1 MIIVPL
7 LSLVLLAWS
16 SNGLALPSVPFS
28 GFKSTSQSFIVK
40 LKPGHSCQSHFSRIK
55 GSLNKVESSRAVHFD
70 PRIFNGYAI
79 NLDDQA
85 TFKSLSLLDSVE
97 YIEPDT
103 EFYVTSLATQTD
115 APWGLH
121 AITRSVSLQVLWLS
135 LQTSLRAFDSSR
147 RFRFPPHFSI
157 QESFPD
163 IDTIPFR
170 FSTTRALGK
179 VDDRLT
185 NRVKRLTSE
194 ETFLVMVGFEVPAR
208 SSAEADRELTQLV
221 KVPTLQVRKD
231 PTVARSVRARYAGAN
246 HNMIGTAA
254 GTRFGVAKQA
264 RVIDVKVITDTGRGF
279 QHSLVIQITDQTVL
293 SIAGLSWAAA
303 HANSTG
309 RPSVFNL
316 SLGGGT
322 STALDDA
329 VMGVVNAGIHTIVAA
344 GNADVDASGWSPARV
359 PGVIAVGN
367 VDINGVRSET
377 SNYGSPVAVFA
388 PGVVSNQSATTLLS
402 APQFHRGNNC
412 QQNITSAGINGPNS
426 SRVDSGTS
434 MAAATAIIMTIIRLG
449 GAYCLSHRVR
459 RTAHPV
465 RDENPPAGAC
475 AGECPVEYSV
485 IMYGQVPN
493 YESCGAITTTDTI
506 RVERRHGV
514 VIGSRIR
521 VHTLQTLVW
530 LSFPFSLCIRSA
542 FGVVGTE
549 VKIAE
554 LDRKEFNRLGIVSTR
569 SDRKAKIHVTLSAA
583 RHTGYKDPC
592 YCPND
597 HRAPTERSADS
608 GNLGK
613 HAPIQLAIAAITPWA
628 YSNTA

>member
-121 AITRSVSLQVLWLS
+121 AITRSVPFPASHESSAILNYTYQY
-135 LQTSLRAFDSSR
+135 DSSAG
-147 RFRFPPHFSI
+147 
-157 QESFPD
+157 QGAD
-163 IDTIPFR
+163 IYILDSGVYSNHTDF
-170 FSTTRALGK
+170 A
-179 VDDRLT
+179 
-185 NRVKRLTSE
+185 NRVEHSPV
-194 ETFLVMVGFEVPAR
+194 F
-208 SSAEADRELTQLV
+208 
-221 KVPTLQVRKD
+221 
-231 PTVARSVRARYAGAN
+231 ARYTTTGDIFGHGTHVA
-246 HNMIGTAA
+246 GTAA

-279 QHSLVIQITDQTVL
+279 ASDMYVFNW

-388 PGVVSNQSATTLLS
+388 PGV
-402 APQFHRGNNC
+402 
-412 QQNITSAGINGPNS
+412 NITSAGINGPNS

-434 MAAATAIIMTIIRLG
+434 MAAPHVAGLIAYLIGLEGQRTPSEMKTRLQALARVNVLSSIPNGTANLM
-449 GAYCLSHRVR
+449 SQ
-459 RTAHPV
+459 
-465 RDENPPAGAC
+465 N
-475 AGECPVEYSV
+475 
-485 IMYGQVPN
+485 
-493 YESCGAITTTDTI
+493 
-506 RVERRHGV
+506 
-514 VIGSRIR
+514 
-521 VHTLQTLVW
+521 TL
-530 LSFPFSLCIRSA
+530 
-542 FGVVGTE
+542 
-549 VKIAE
+549 
-554 LDRKEFNRLGIVSTR
+554 
-569 SDRKAKIHVTLSAA
+569 
-583 RHTGYKDPC
+583 
-592 YCPND
+592 
-597 HRAPTERSADS
+597 
-608 GNLGK
+608 
-613 HAPIQLAIAAITPWA
+613 
-628 YSNTA
+628 

>member
-121 AITRSVSLQVLWLS
+121 AITRSVPFPASHESSAILNYTYQY
-135 LQTSLRAFDSSR
+135 DSSAG
-147 RFRFPPHFSI
+147 
-157 QESFPD
+157 QGAD
-163 IDTIPFR
+163 IYILDSGVYSNHTDF
-170 FSTTRALGK
+170 A
-179 VDDRLT
+179 
-185 NRVKRLTSE
+185 NRVEHSPVFARYTT

-279 QHSLVIQITDQTVL
+279 ASDI
-293 SIAGLSWAAA
+293 IAGLSWAAA

-388 PGVVSNQSATTLLS
+388 PGV
-402 APQFHRGNNC
+402 
-412 QQNITSAGINGPNS
+412 NITSAGINGPNS

-434 MAAATAIIMTIIRLG
+434 MAAPHVAGLIAYLIGLEGQRTPSEMKTRLQALARVNVLSSIRK
-449 GAYCLSHRVR
+449 
-459 RTAHPV
+459 
-465 RDENPPAGAC
+465 N
-475 AGECPVEYSV
+475 
-485 IMYGQVPN
+485 
-493 YESCGAITTTDTI
+493 
-506 RVERRHGV
+506 
-514 VIGSRIR
+514 
-521 VHTLQTLVW
+521 
-530 LSFPFSLCIRSA
+530 
-542 FGVVGTE
+542 
-549 VKIAE
+549 
-554 LDRKEFNRLGIVSTR
+554 
-569 SDRKAKIHVTLSAA
+569 
-583 RHTGYKDPC
+583 
-592 YCPND
+592 
-597 HRAPTERSADS
+597 
-608 GNLGK
+608 
-613 HAPIQLAIAAITPWA
+613 
-628 YSNTA
+628 